1 MTAQPSTVRVD
12 WPRAVR
18 IIRSRFPPIPLFE
31 DIADP
36 TDWDL
41 LNSAETKTNPRIA
54 ETIGRLDLVPI
65 ERRVSGPNASYV
77 MAPFTHVST
86 DRPSRFSNG
95 TYGVYYCANR
105 TETAIF
111 ETIYHHERF
120 LHATSE
126 PPGWCSEYRELAG
139 TLHADVHDIRDGHPA
154 WRSSLDPDDYAAAQI
169 LGAQLRAAGSDGIIY
184 PSVRDP
190 GGTCAGLFWPDV
202 PGVPDQASHYSY
214 HWDGDRVDQIQNLS
228 TGELSRVCA

>member
-1 MTAQPSTVRVD
+1 VTLRPAIFSVD

-18 IIRSRFPPIPLFE
+18 IIRSRFPPIHVFE

-36 TDWDL
+36 ADWDL
-41 LNSAETKTNPRIA
+41 LNSAEGKTNPRIA

-86 DRPSRFSNG
+86 DRPSRFSEG

-120 LHATSE
+120 LRATSE
-126 PPGWCSEYRELAG
+126 PPGWCSDFRELVG
-139 TLHADVHDIRDGHPA
+139 VLRADLHDIRDGNPA
-154 WRSSLDPDDYAAAQI
+154 WLPSLDPDDYSAAQK
-169 LGAQLRAAGSDGIIY
+169 LGAQLRASGSNGILY
-184 PSVRDP
+184 RSVRDP
-190 GGTCAGLFWPDV
+190 DGACAGLFWPNVPDV
-202 PGVPDQASHYSY
+202 PGQGRHFSY